1 MLQAISVWVK
11 VMMIILKKSAAHLL
25 EAACIFE

>member
-1 MLQAISVWVK
+1 MLQAISVWVN
-11 VMMIILKKSAAHLL
+11 VMILLKKSAAHLL